1 MYGWKTEHR
10 GQLNIWGWTPGRG
23 ALCLIYGGS
32 LCFETSAS
40 GEEKACSGLISLRQ
54 RHTQTAGGGSRF
66 ARACSVHKENG
77 RISLNEGCPGIL
89 KPTQLSSL
97 HIYEAELLEG
107 SGRG

>member
-1 MYGWKTEHR
+1 ME
-10 GQLNIWGWTPGRG
+10 
-23 ALCLIYGGS
+23 ALCALKR
-32 LCFETSAS
+32 LPA
-40 GEEKACSGLISLRQ
+40 EKRKLALDFSVWQRAEISLRQ

-66 ARACSVHKENG
+66 ARACNVHKENG
-77 RISLNEGCPGIL
+77 RKSLNEGCPGIL